1 MVVLVVVVVGSGRVE
16 LDVEASVE
24 EEVDSGR
31 AEVVDAAKDVLGSG
45 RVDVE
50 LVSCV
55 VLVDSGGAAVVVTGS
70 A

>member
-45 RVDVE
+45 RADVV

>member
-1 MVVLVVVVVGSGRVE
+1 VVVLIVVVVGSGRAE

-24 EEVDSGR
+24 EEVG
-31 AEVVDAAKDVLGSG
+31 VDAAKDVLGSG
-45 RVDVE
+45 RADVV

-55 VLVDSGGAAVVVTGS
+55 VLVDSGGAAAVVTGS